1 MNKFPIKAAEEP
13 VFKRKPAR
21 RAKKPVARQTVQ
33 TVAQPAVQTAVQTAP
48 KPIVQS
54 ARATR
59 AVRRLDRKKS

>member
-1 MNKFPIKAAEEP
+1 MYINKFPIKAAEEP

-33 TVAQPAVQTAVQTAP
+33 TVAQPAVQTAP